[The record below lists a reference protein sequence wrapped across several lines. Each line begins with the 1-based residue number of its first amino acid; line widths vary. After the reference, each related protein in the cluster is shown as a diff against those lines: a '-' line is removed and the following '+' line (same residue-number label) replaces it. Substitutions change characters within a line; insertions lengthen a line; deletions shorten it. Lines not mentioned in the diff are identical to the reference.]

1 MLSLERAL
9 LVLGAAV
16 TVGCSEHAARGLN
29 NDPRAPSALLVQVE
43 REPDSPPPADPP
55 ARDPLPPLEAPSA
68 AVDLPL
74 RGFLP
79 AIAMIP
85 VGSTAPR
92 PVVVATHGMG
102 GGPQWVCP
110 LWRDLVG
117 ADVFV
122 LCPRGQ
128 RVPGQPDEIPLNQAG
143 YRYPTW
149 DTLDAEIEAGLAAL
163 RERFPGR
170 VDDAPVL
177 YAGFSQG
184 ANMGVA
190 VMEKRPSR
198 YRRAVLTEG
207 GHWRW
212 TAERARAYA
221 EGGGERVLF
230 ACGRASCVE
239 EATASAALLTAAG
252 VKAKIV
258 AAEGAGHVAG
268 GKVAAETRGALEWLF
283 EGEERRR

>member
-1 MLSLERAL
+1 MFDLESAL
-9 LVLGAAV
+9 LALGSV
-16 TVGCSEHAARGLN
+16 VVVGCSEHAARGLN
-29 NDPRAPSALLVQVE
+29 NDPRAPSALFAQAA
-43 REPDSPPPADPP
+43 PQPPAPVTEDPP
-55 ARDPLPPLEAPSA
+55 APDPLPPLAAPSA
-68 AVDLPL
+68 AIDLPL

-85 VGSTAPR
+85 VGTTAPR

-110 LWRDLVG
+110 LWRDLAG

-128 RVPGQPDEIPLNQAG
+128 RVPDQPDDTPPNDAG

-149 DTLDAEIEAGLAAL
+149 DTLDAEIDAGLAAL
-163 RERFPGR
+163 RARFPGR
-170 VDDAPVL
+170 VEDGPVL

-230 ACGRASCVE
+230 ACGRASCVK
-239 EATASAALLTAAG
+239 EATASAALLEAAG
-252 VKAKIV
+252 VKTKLV
-258 AAEGAGHVAG
+258 AAEGAGHVATG
-268 GKVAAETRGALEWLF
+268 AVAAETRGALSWVF
-283 EGEERRR
+283 EREESL

>member
-1 MLSLERAL
+1 
-9 LVLGAAV
+9 
-16 TVGCSEHAARGLN
+16 
-29 NDPRAPSALLVQVE
+29 
-43 REPDSPPPADPP
+43 
-55 ARDPLPPLEAPSA
+55 
-68 AVDLPL
+68 
-74 RGFLP
+74 
-79 AIAMIP
+79 MIP
-85 VGSTAPR
+85 VGTTAPR
-92 PVVVATHGMG
+92 PVVVATHGLG

-110 LWRDLVG
+110 LWREIAG
-117 ADVFV
+117 SDVFV

-128 RVPGQPDEIPLNQAG
+128 RMPGEPDDVRPNEAS
-143 YRYPTW
+143 YRYPPA

-163 RERFPGR
+163 VARFPGR
-170 VDDAPVL
+170 VDDAAVL
-177 YAGFSQG
+177 YTGFSQG

-190 VMEKRPSR
+190 VMAKRPSR

-230 ACGRASCVE
+230 ACGQTSCVK
-239 EATASAALLTAAG
+239 EATASAELLEAAG

-268 GKVAAETRGALEWLF
+268 GAVAAETKGALDWLLAD
-283 EGEERRR
+283 EERVTALN